1 MWLTNRRPSVLLW
14 RCLLCHLTR
23 KIVSEIAYNVS
34 RGTLN
39 STIPYHLEGLRL
51 VSAISAR
58 ELIGH
63 GSLWLFVYLRFRS
76 TLTYL
81 FTYFYP
87 PLGTLG
93 IRDSASGPSW
103 KFLPH
108 SSQAPPLIYSVLTL
122 PPPNSI
128 YPPVVAAE
136 RMPTLPLSLTDKRDH
151 TPYKIVIISGR
162 ASGDDNGFSAT
173 DKACPIMLAAQTEA
187 SAVAHRRAINVRLYD
202 ICWHNILLMLKQEN
216 LQCEAQQEY
225 SPP

>member
-14 RCLLCHLTR
+14 RCLLGHLTR

-108 SSQAPPLIYSVLTL
+108 SSQAPPPWSTPSSRCHLRTQFIRPWSLR
-122 PPPNSI
+122 SGC
-128 YPPVVAAE
+128 
-136 RMPTLPLSLTDKRDH
+136 PLCRSPWQTN
-151 TPYKIVIISGR
+151 VI
-162 ASGDDNGFSAT
+162 T
-173 DKACPIMLAAQTEA
+173 
-187 SAVAHRRAINVRLYD
+187 HRIKL
-202 ICWHNILLMLKQEN
+202 
-216 LQCEAQQEY
+216 
-225 SPP
+225 